1 MTHLRALRVQDEMSA
16 AGMRSFVARQQ
27 NGKRWVWVV
36 VHTTINTTV
45 VFETAVQWS
54 EYKQEVAA

>member
-16 AGMRSFVARQQ
+16 AGMRSFVARQK

-36 VHTTINTTV
+36 
-45 VFETAVQWS
+45 FETVAQWRG
-54 EYKQEVAA
+54 YMQEVAA